1 MSILAVALLD
11 DHAGHALDALSS
23 VVLVVSLSGHVL
35 EILHVRANEH
45 VPQLHEIAVCWV
57 FHCRPQS
64 EDQLHNTYTRSLSTF
79 LMVHLYRKHFSMYDF
94 EVFV

>member
-64 EDQLHNTYTRSLSTF
+64 EDQLHTQY
-79 LMVHLYRKHFSMYDF
+79 LYMFTVNFFNGTSIQKAF
-94 EVFV
+94 